1 MGIAGKKCLAYKTFH
16 EWFRITYFTFGLIFT
31 NYVYCSIG
39 NKFLVLLPKVF
50 PNSSFQDKGG
60 VVVIG
65 DEDCKLKV
73 VSDRPTK
80 HKVKIEDDIKEEET
94 TGERKSYQKIR
105 VIVSSNVKLHLFVS
119 LVLTD

>member
-1 MGIAGKKCLAYKTFH
+1 M
-16 EWFRITYFTFGLIFT
+16 
-31 NYVYCSIG
+31 
-39 NKFLVLLPKVF
+39 LLPKVF

-80 HKVKIEDDIKEEET
+80 HKVKIEDDIKEEEET
-94 TGERKSYQKIR
+94 TSERKSYQKIR